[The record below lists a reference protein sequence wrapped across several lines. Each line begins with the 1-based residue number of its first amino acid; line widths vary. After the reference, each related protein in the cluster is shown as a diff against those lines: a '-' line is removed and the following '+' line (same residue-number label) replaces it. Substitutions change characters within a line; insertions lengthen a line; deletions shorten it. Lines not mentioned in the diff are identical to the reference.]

1 MSQWPY
7 FDSFIFLGAAANVR
21 ETTGNLVVQNH
32 GRELRVDWN
41 QWRKKTFSDWCTVII
56 KNSHH

>member
-32 GRELRVDWN
+32 GRELGMDWN
-41 QWRKKTFSDWCTVII
+41 QWRKKRLFRLLYC
-56 KNSHH
+56 NY